1 MEEGDTASDV
11 GNTEESNDK
20 EALLKKNGTKASH
33 TDIATSVPDE
43 SLSDNISNPNND
55 SDAVHQKVVNR
66 TDTESIAPITKVDVS
81 PVLPTDQISDAA
93 RAALEL
99 ARRDFERMLSEQHS
113 QVAATHE
120 KDTIADVSPKKSK
133 KDKHKKKSSTKEGK
147 KSKRHDL

>member
-81 PVLPTDQISDAA
+81 SVLPTDQISDAA

-99 ARRDFERMLSEQHS
+99 ARRDFERMLLEQHS
-113 QVAATHE
+113 ISDA
-120 KDTIADVSPKKSK
+120 SPKKSK